1 MKYCHNCGAP
11 LADDV
16 RFCTACGT
24 PLDPPETE
32 PAMPEPPVTPE
43 MPEMPEMPES
53 APEMPVMPG
62 ETLPPEP
69 PKKRKKRIWLWILIP
84 VVVLALAAGA
94 LYYFLVWNAPQARVQ
109 RAWQK
114 TAEALETEVGRPENL
129 MAFAEALQGPLS
141 EQRSLNALLSFES
154 DGETLSAEIHTQR
167 DNAARRLGG
176 TAELTMPWGEGTL
189 PISFYGDAEEVQ
201 LTLPG
206 ITDDV
211 YSIPTH
217 GFAEAY
223 ANSALGEM
231 LGELDSLDDIDL
243 FPEETAKDPA
253 LSGDL
258 QEKLQSFGDSLKVTK
273 AGTSVLTLDGRSV
286 SVTNYDIDF
295 SKKQLTRLCRAFCDA
310 YEIDF
315 SVNIGVEMSTD
326 TVINELV
333 DSMRTPLHVSVD
345 GDGMVRAWEMTVRDS
360 GTDTTVRIQLAGE
373 ENPWN
378 RIEVWTAENDAEP
391 KALFVCG
398 LSKLDGVLTLAV
410 GDEAGSYGV
419 QLVLDDAAQTLTAR
433 LSMDYSAKQIDL
445 FTMRYGT
452 EDGGAQLNVTVD
464 LTEQEGPVASLDLQW
479 AALETQPEALSDSPV
494 GLFDLS
500 EDELTA
506 LEESIGEQIALL
518 LYGGNMMT
526 DDTDAVLTG
535 TWKTQVDLTPE
546 LIDALNGAM
555 GLDLQIDDPTVLTM
569 LVTFDEDGSYSMDY
583 DAKALREEI
592 NALEDA
598 LCEKYPV
605 QEALLKQA
613 FAGLQ
618 LDVDGSSGTYAASN
632 GILYLTQ
639 TGEDWENIIYYS
651 VEDNKLY
658 LTPPQD
664 EDNSEA
670 PLFGSEYPMV
680 LERVD

>member
-16 RFCTACGT
+16 RFCTACGS

-32 PAMPEPPVTPE
+32 PAMPESAV
-43 MPEMPEMPES
+43 MPEMPEP

-62 ETLPPEP
+62 EALPPEP
-69 PKKRKKRIWLWILIP
+69 PKKRKKRIWLWILLP

-94 LYYFLVWNAPQARVQ
+94 LYYFLVWNAPEARVQ

-114 TAEALETEVGRPENL
+114 TAAALETEVGRPENL
-129 MAFAEALQGPLS
+129 MAFAETLRGPLS
-141 EQRSLNALLSFES
+141 EQRALTASLTFES
-154 DGETLSAEIHTQR
+154 DGETLAAKIYSQR

-189 PISFYGDAEEVQ
+189 PISFYGDAEELQ

-206 ITDDV
+206 ITDEV
-211 YSIPTH
+211 YSIPAH
-217 GFAEAY
+217 GVAEAY
-223 ANSALGEM
+223 ADSALGEM
-231 LGELDSLDDIDL
+231 LGELGSLEDLDL
-243 FPEETAKDPA
+243 FPEGTARDPA
-253 LSGDL
+253 LSADL
-258 QEKLQSFGDSLKVTK
+258 QDKLRTFGDSLKVTK

-286 SVTNYDIDF
+286 PVTNYDIDF

-315 SVNIGVEMSTD
+315 TVNMGVKMSTD
-326 TVINELV
+326 TVIGELI
-333 DSMRTPLHVSVD
+333 DSVRTPLHVSVE
-345 GDGMVRAWEMTVRDS
+345 GDGMVRAWEMTI
-360 GTDTTVRIQLAGE
+360 RIQLAGE
-373 ENPWN
+373 ENPWS
-378 RIEVWTAENDAEP
+378 RIEVWTAEDDAEP
-391 KALFVCG
+391 EVLFVCG
-398 LSKLDGVLTLAV
+398 LSGLDGVLTLAV
-410 GDEAGSYGV
+410 GDETGSYGL
-419 QLVLDDAAQTLTAR
+419 QLVLDDAAQSLTAR
-433 LSMDYSAKQIDL
+433 LSMDYGAEQIDL
-445 FTMRYGT
+445 LTVSYGT
-452 EDGGAQLNVTVD
+452 ADGGAQLTATLD
-464 LTEQEGPVASLDLQW
+464 LTEQQGPLGTLAMHW

-506 LEESIGEQIALL
+506 LEKSIGAQIARL
-518 LYGGNMMT
+518 LYGEDMT
-526 DDTDAVLTG
+526 TGETDAVLTG
-535 TWKTQVDLTPE
+535 TWKMQVDLTPN
-546 LIDALNGAM
+546 LLDALNDAL
-555 GLDLQIDDPTVLTM
+555 GLDLQMDDPTVMTM
-569 LVTFDEDGSYSMDY
+569 LVTFEEDGSYHMDY
-583 DAKALREEI
+583 DAKALREEL

-598 LCEKYPV
+598 LCEKYPD

-618 LDVDGSSGTYAASN
+618 LDVDGSSGTYTASN

-639 TGEDWENIIYYS
+639 SGEDWEDILYYS

-664 EDNSEA
+664 EESGEWGGM
-670 PLFGSEYPMV
+670 FGSEYPMV
-680 LERVD
+680 FERVD